1 MASLSG
7 SSFSLPFL
15 ILVFIFG
22 ITSVFGFATDE
33 MEVFDAVEEI
43 NQNFYTLLDIP
54 QNADASAIKK
64 AFRRLSLVLHP
75 DKNDAPDAEVQFR
88 QLVAMYDILKDP
100 NKRRCYDNVLVNGLP
115 DWRQA
120 VYYYRRVRKMG
131 LAEMTAILFVI
142 ISIGQYLVGWAAYLE
157 KKYTVEEYLSTKSRK
172 LHRKQK
178 KNKGDTTSLI
188 QEFEIEL
195 EKPSAMD
202 TLPFQ
207 IPRLIWFL
215 LVSAPPL
222 TYQWLREY
230 LEERQRQKLLQAEEQ
245 DASSEEDDVPPQPR
259 QPRRRKPAFSV
270 PEIKDGAP
278 AKQNGRQTASPPPPT
293 AASPPPVSGGLWTD
307 DDLLELTR
315 LVKKYPMGTLER
327 WERIGEALGR
337 SANEVAHMAHK
348 VKDNM
353 VRTLTSKRQQRRM
366 KDDSEEEEEEDSSN
380 NEGEEGEE
388 MVEVE
393 EEPRKV
399 KTKGGKHGAAG
410 EGAGGKGWS
419 QLQQKALETALA
431 KYPKNSAQ
439 DRWDKIAKCVPGK
452 TKEECMQRFK
462 HLVDIVKKKK
472 DQETNNAEST
482 QDTQQ
487 CVQATESAA

>member
-1 MASLSG
+1 MAVSSSSLC
-7 SSFSLPFL
+7 LPF
-15 ILVFIFG
+15 IIFFIG
-22 ITSVFGFATDE
+22 ISSVLCFDSDE

-100 NKRRCYDNVLVNGLP
+100 NKRRCYDAVLINGLP
-115 DWRQA
+115 DWKQA

-131 LAEMTAILFVI
+131 LAEMSAILFVI

-157 KKYTVEEYLSTKSRK
+157 KKYTVEEYLSSKSKK
-172 LHRKQK
+172 LQKKQK
-178 KNKGDTTSLI
+178 KGKAETASLI

-195 EKPSAMD
+195 QKPSAMD

-222 TYQWLREY
+222 TYSWLRDY

-245 DASSEEDDVPPQPR
+245 DESSDDEPAPVHTR

-270 PEIKDGAP
+270 PEIKDGGGPKTPSSTPAP
-278 AKQNGRQTASPPPPT
+278 PPPPT
-293 AASPPPVSGGLWTD
+293 TSPPPPVSGGLWTD

-315 LVKKYPMGTLER
+315 LVKKFPMGTTER
-327 WERIGEALGR
+327 WERIGEALAR
-337 SANEVAHMAHK
+337 PANEVAHMAHK
-348 VKDNM
+348 IKDNM
-353 VRTLTSKRQQRRM
+353 VRTLTTRRQKQ
-366 KDDSEEEEEEDSSN
+366 KEEEDEEEGGGDSSSENEAEEEEPI
-380 NEGEEGEE
+380 
-388 MVEVE
+388 VE
-393 EEPRKV
+393 EPKKV
-399 KTKGGKHGAAG
+399 KTRGGKHGGG
-410 EGAGGKGWS
+410 EGGGGGSWS
-419 QLQQKALETALA
+419 QVQQKAFETALA
-431 KYPKNSAQ
+431 KFPKGTTA

-452 TKEECMQRFK
+452 SKEECMQRFK
-462 HLVDIVKKKK
+462 QLVDIVKKKK
-472 DQETNNAEST
+472 EQETSNVESAQEQAT
-482 QDTQQ
+482 DTQ
-487 CVQATESAA
+487 CEPQATESST